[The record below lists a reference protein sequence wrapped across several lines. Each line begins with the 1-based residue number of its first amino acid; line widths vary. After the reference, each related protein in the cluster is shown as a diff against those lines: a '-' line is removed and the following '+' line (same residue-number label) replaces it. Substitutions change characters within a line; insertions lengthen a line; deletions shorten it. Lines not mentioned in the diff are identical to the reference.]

1 MIVPKNTR
9 LVTQSSGQELEVDN
23 DDDDDDDSVA
33 GTPVINGY
41 RMLRDTEGS
50 GWSGGASQSSG
61 HRDHAGVLSS
71 DVLEIDSV
79 FGRQLGLSD
88 GISVGVE
95 YVADVGT
102 CTAAE
107 VEPAAADDW
116 EILSLNAGVVEE
128 RLLQQARVVAVGQ
141 PIVFWLSASTVVRL
155 NTASVTPKTH
165 ACCLLG
171 NDSEVIVAPRT
182 RHKHVSTSSAGGKQ
196 GEATTGQRIIVC
208 CLRVAADEAVANGVV
223 YVNSSSPMVRQRNV
237 RIGRATPREPS
248 DGSHSAESP
257 KPVDLV
263 LAQLEE
269 SDCVQ
274 PGVLL
279 ASPAMLLAAGVAVG
293 EMVRVQPGSAA
304 TDTVAPK
311 ADLKVD
317 GEIMVA
323 GVGAFVNEAWQSID
337 AALATGGV
345 GGGLLVCGRRGSG
358 KSSVARALAARAV
371 ASQGIRLV
379 FTRHVDCA
387 ALALE
392 PRVGQVIAALRAAVR
407 EARASA
413 PALLVFD
420 DIDALVEAASEHS
433 DERRAR
439 RVAEAMVDA
448 LVGASGVAVLAT
460 AAARANIHARVL
472 GAGVFATVREIP
484 APRAAERELMLA
496 ALAQAS
502 AAPPAPGTSFAAA
515 AYATEGYAPA
525 DLCALYARAAHEAA
539 ARAVAQS
546 AETVHVTGADLAR
559 ALVGFQPLALRGVA
573 VQTSTTRWSDIGGL
587 VDTRRQLRETLE
599 LPARYAAV
607 FASSPLRLRSGVLL
621 YGFPGC
627 GKTLLASAVARECGL
642 SFVAT
647 KGPELLSKYI
657 GSSEQA
663 VRDLFRR
670 AAAAAPCVLFFDEFD
685 AIAPR
690 RGHDNTGVTDRV
702 VNQFLTEMDGAE
714 GLAGVYV
721 LAATSRP
728 DLIDPALL
736 RPGRL
741 DKAFLCP
748 LPDCDDRADILK
760 RHASRLRT
768 SELVDWPALAA
779 RAEHFSGADLQA
791 LVYNAF
797 LAAVHEMND
806 TRAVSSSLSSDST
819 ASFTAEFAAIGEET
833 ALMPAER
840 AKLAERLI
848 RLLHGSSQ
856 PATLRATN
864 GAEGPAVPTVTMAH
878 FEAAFDTTHASL
890 AASDRERFASIYRAF
905 VNDKKS
911 SVDKPSRAPIEQ
923 RATLA

>member
-1 MIVPKNTR
+1 
-9 LVTQSSGQELEVDN
+9 
-23 DDDDDDDSVA
+23 
-33 GTPVINGY
+33 
-41 RMLRDTEGS
+41 MLRS
-50 GWSGGASQSSG
+50 A
-61 HRDHAGVLSS
+61 
-71 DVLEIDSV
+71 
-79 FGRQLGLSD
+79 GLS
-88 GISVGVE
+88 VGETVRIQPP
-95 YVADVGT
+95 
-102 CTAAE
+102 
-107 VEPAAADDW
+107 PAAA
-116 EILSLNAGVVEE
+116 
-128 RLLQQARVVAVGQ
+128 
-141 PIVFWLSASTVVRL
+141 
-155 NTASVTPKTH
+155 
-165 ACCLLG
+165 
-171 NDSEVIVAPRT
+171 
-182 RHKHVSTSSAGGKQ
+182 
-196 GEATTGQRIIVC
+196 
-208 CLRVAADEAVANGVV
+208 AADAIA
-223 YVNSSSPMVRQRNV
+223 P
-237 RIGRATPREPS
+237 I
-248 DGSHSAESP
+248 AES
-257 KPVDLV
+257 K
-263 LAQLEE
+263 AEEEALE
-269 SDCVQ
+269 
-274 PGVLL
+274 
-279 ASPAMLLAAGVAVG
+279 
-293 EMVRVQPGSAA
+293 
-304 TDTVAPK
+304 
-311 ADLKVD
+311 
-317 GEIMVA
+317 A
-323 GVGAFVNEAWQSID
+323 GVGAFVDEAWLSID
-337 AALATGGV
+337 AALAAGGS

-358 KSSVARALAARAV
+358 KSSVVRALARRAV
-371 ASQGIRLV
+371 AAQAIRLV
-379 FTRHVDCA
+379 YARHVDCA

-392 PRVGQVIAALRAAVR
+392 PRVGRVIATLRAAVR

-413 PALLVFD
+413 PALLVLD
-420 DIDALVEAASEHS
+420 DVDALVEAASEHG
-433 DERRAR
+433 DERRTR
-439 RVAEAMVDA
+439 RLAEAMVDA

-460 AAARANIHARVL
+460 AAARSNVHARVL
-472 GAGVFATVREIP
+472 GAGVFAAVREIP

-496 ALAQAS
+496 AIAHAS
-502 AAPPAPGTSFAAA
+502 AAKPAAGASFAAA

-525 DLCALYARAAHEAA
+525 DLRALYARAAHEAA
-539 ARAVAQS
+539 VRAVAQG
-546 AETVHVTGADLAR
+546 AATVHVTGDDLGR

-741 DKAFLCP
+741 DKSFLCP
-748 LPDCDDRADILK
+748 LPDSEDRADILT
-760 RHASRLRT
+760 RHAARLRT
-768 SELVDWPALAA
+768 DHLIDWPALAA

-806 TRAVSSSLSSDST
+806 ARAALLPSQSNST
-819 ASFTAEFAAIGEET
+819 AATLPAEFAVIGEEST
-833 ALMPAER
+833 RLTPVER
-840 AKLAERLI
+840 AKLAERMI
-848 RLLHGSSQ
+848 CLLHTNRQS
-856 PATLRATN
+856 ATAS
-864 GAEGPAVPTVTMAH
+864 GAGGGDVEEGPAVPIVTMAH

-890 AASDRERFASIYRAF
+890 AASDRDRFASIYHAF
-905 VNDKKS
+905 VNDKKAS
-911 SVDKPSRAPIEQ
+911 IDKPKRAPIEQ

>member
-1 MIVPKNTR
+1 MVFR
-9 LVTQSSGQELEVDN
+9 LSWKQPNG
-23 DDDDDDDSVA
+23 
-33 GTPVINGY
+33 GTAYV
-41 RMLRDTEGS
+41 

-61 HRDHAGVLSS
+61 YRDGAGALSA
-71 DVLEIDSV
+71 DVLEIDAV
-79 FGRQLGLSD
+79 FARQLGLSD
-88 GISVGVE
+88 GASVGVE
-95 YVADVGT
+95 YVADVAT

-116 EILSLNAGVVEE
+116 EILSLNAGAVEE

-141 PIVFWLSASTVVRL
+141 PIVFWLSASAVVRL
-155 NTASVTPKTH
+155 NTASVTPSTH
-165 ACCLLG
+165 ACCLLA
-171 NDSEVIVAPRT
+171 NASEVIVAPRA
-182 RHKHVSTSSAGGKQ
+182 RRKPAN
-196 GEATTGQRIIVC
+196 QRPDQAAASPRSVV
-208 CLRVAADEAVANGVV
+208 CLRVAADAAAADGVA
-223 YVNSSSPMVRQRNV
+223 YVSRSSPAAGLGRV
-237 RIGRATPREPS
+237 RIGRAAPREDAS
-248 DGSHSAESP
+248 ERTFAVARIEGADG
-257 KPVDLV
+257 
-263 LAQLEE
+263 
-269 SDCVQ
+269 VQ

-279 ASPAMLLAAGVAVG
+279 AAPAVLAAAGAAVG
-293 EMVRVQPGSAA
+293 ELVRVQPASAA
-304 TDTVAPK
+304 AGDAAAPT
-311 ADLKVD
+311 AEPRASEENL
-317 GEIMVA
+317 VA
-323 GVGAFVNEAWQSID
+323 GVGGFVDAAWLSID
-337 AALATGGV
+337 AALAAGGA
-345 GGGLLVCGRRGSG
+345 GGGLLVCGRRGAG
-358 KSSVARALAARAV
+358 KSSVARALAARA
-371 ASQGIRLV
+371 AAAQGTRLV
-379 FTRHVDCA
+379 FARHVDCA

-392 PRVGQVIAALRAAVR
+392 PAERAVAALRAAVR

-413 PALLVFD
+413 PALLVLD
-420 DIDALVEAASEHS
+420 DVDALAGAAGERG
-433 DERRAR
+433 DERRQR
-439 RVAEAMVDA
+439 RVAEALVDA
-448 LVGASGVAVLAT
+448 LAGAAGVAVLAT
-460 AAARANIHARVL
+460 AAARAAIHARVL
-472 GAGVFATVREIP
+472 GAGVFAAVREIP

-496 ALAQAS
+496 AVARAS

-515 AYATEGYAPA
+515 AYATEGCAPA
-525 DLCALYARAAHEAA
+525 DLRALYARAAHEAA
-539 ARAVAQS
+539 ARAVAQG
-546 AETVHVTGADLAR
+546 AEAVHVTAADLAR
-559 ALVGFQPLALRGVA
+559 ALAGFQPLALRGVA
-573 VQTSTTRWSDIGGL
+573 VQASTTRWSDIGGL
-587 VDTRRQLRETLE
+587 ADTRRQLRETLE

-748 LPDCDDRADILK
+748 LPDCDDRADIIK
-760 RHASRLRT
+760 RHAARLRT
-768 SELVDWPALAA
+768 DEHIDWPALAA

-806 TRAVSSSLSSDST
+806 SRAASSSQALDSS
-819 ASFTAEFAAIGEET
+819 AGFAPEFAAIGEET
-833 ALMPAER
+833 ELPPAER

-848 RLLHGSSQ
+848 CLLQGNGQ
-856 PATLRATN
+856 PAALGASN
-864 GAEGPAVPTVTMAH
+864 GAEGGPPVPIVTAAH
-878 FEAAFDTTHASL
+878 FEAAFDSTHASL

-905 VNDKKS
+905 VNDKKT
-911 SVDKPSRAPIEQ
+911 SVDKPPRAPIEQ